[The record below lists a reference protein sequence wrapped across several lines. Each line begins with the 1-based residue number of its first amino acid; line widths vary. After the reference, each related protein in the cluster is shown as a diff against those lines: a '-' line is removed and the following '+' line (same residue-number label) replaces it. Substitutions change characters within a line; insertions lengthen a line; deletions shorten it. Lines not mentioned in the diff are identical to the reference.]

1 MSRLTALS
9 RPSGRPRFRVVQ
21 PDVDAVI
28 LPFSSRHAGVRVS
41 PRAEAPRSEVSCV
54 AIAEYQ
60 PLAGRDALLRRARTL
75 HRNRCCPNC
84 RRGGVIPVDL
94 GDGDNRHSAM
104 PVPGTSTLV
113 GFYCDACGAE
123 WPA

>member
-21 PDVDAVI
+21 ADVDAVI
-28 LPFSSRHAGVRVS
+28 LPFSSRQAGVRIAS
-41 PRAEAPRSEVSCV
+41 RAEQRAEDSCV
-54 AIAEYQ
+54 SIAEYQ
-60 PLAGRDALLRRARTL
+60 QPAGRDSLLRRARAL

-94 GDGDNRHSAM
+94 GDGDDRYSAM

-113 GFYCDACGAE
+113 GFYCDSCGAE